1 MIMRNE
7 ENSTRRHSILEAA
20 FQCFANYGFKRVSM
34 DDIAGAAGLSRPAL
48 YNHFRNKT
56 EIFRAC
62 FSALGAQVAS
72 DACEAS
78 SAATSL
84 VDALESL
91 LIMAFIKPHRDLSQM
106 PHGAELIGMKTDFA
120 ADLMEEWFAG
130 VEQQAALL
138 MEKWTGSQ
146 TDDELAPSTVARLL
160 VDAVEGIKARAAS
173 IDQAEADMKVM
184 VRLFAA
190 ALGAEKQSA

>member
-62 FSALGAQVAS
+62 FSALGARVAG

-91 LIMAFIKPHRDLSQM
+91 LITAFIKPHRDLSQM

>member
-1 MIMRNE
+1 MIVRID
-7 ENSTRRHSILEAA
+7 ENSTRRNSILEAA
-20 FQCFANYGFKRVSM
+20 FHCFANYGFKRVSM

-62 FSALGAQVAS
+62 FSALGTQVAS
-72 DACEAS
+72 EACEAS
-78 SAATSL
+78 SRADSL
-84 VDALESL
+84 VDALDSL
-91 LIMAFIKPHRDLSQM
+91 LITAFVKPHRDLSQM

-130 VEQQAALL
+130 VERQAALL
-138 MEKWTGSQ
+138 IERWTGARAQ
-146 TDDELAPSTVARLL
+146 PAFEPDRVARLL
-160 VDAVEGIKARAAS
+160 VDAVEGIKARAPS
-173 IDQAEADMKVM
+173 IDQAEADMKTM

-190 ALGAEKQSA
+190 ALGP